1 MRTRKGTIPWFKTD
15 ARCIE
20 CSSVVFVFS
29 CNDNAAFLKNSTDLK
44 KTCKDP
50 LLSASLFQRKWTKM
64 DDDTEF
70 RFEVIGSKEI
80 MIDDHLRSRIVGSIG
95 NL

>member
-1 MRTRKGTIPWFKTD
+1 
-15 ARCIE
+15 
-20 CSSVVFVFS
+20 
-29 CNDNAAFLKNSTDLK
+29 
-44 KTCKDP
+44 
-50 LLSASLFQRKWTKM
+50 M

-95 NL
+95 NLCCRWLSTTITAAIATFNFETHLPERLRLKVGE